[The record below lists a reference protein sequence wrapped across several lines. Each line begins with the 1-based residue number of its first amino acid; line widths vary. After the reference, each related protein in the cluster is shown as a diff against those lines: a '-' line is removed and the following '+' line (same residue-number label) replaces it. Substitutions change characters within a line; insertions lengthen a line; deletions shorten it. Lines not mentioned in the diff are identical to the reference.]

1 MGFYSTV
8 KINELPRM
16 KRHGRNK
23 CLWPR
28 DRSQYEKSY
37 IPFDFNCMTFWK
49 KENFGDNKRI
59 NGFQGLG
66 CGRKESAEKRGKY
79 LTNAS
84 QVAQW
89 SRICLQM
96 QETQVWPLGQ
106 FDPWVRKIAWR
117 RKWQPSNPLQYPC
130 LGSPMDRGAWELQS
144 MGFQKSRTWLRD

>member
-1 MGFYSTV
+1 MNYREWKDMEETNAYGHVTEANMRKVTYLLISTV
-8 KINELPRM
+8 W
-16 KRHGRNK
+16 HSG
-23 CLWPR
+23 
-28 DRSQYEKSY
+28 
-37 IPFDFNCMTFWK
+37 K

-117 RKWQPSNPLQYPC
+117 RKWQPRNPLQYPC
-130 LGSPMDRGAWELQS
+130 LGSPMDRGAWGLQS
-144 MGFQKSRTWLRD
+144 MGFQKSQTWLRD